1 MDTSGDNKREVLRNQ
16 SRQFLINTAD
26 YFRRQYLLSIKEQQM
41 RFKCPYVLLEEFF
54 HRMVF

>member
-26 YFRRQYLLSIKEQQM
+26 YFRREKENGG
-41 RFKCPYVLLEEFF
+41 PL
-54 HRMVF
+54 HSVFSVHQRTADAF